1 MNIRT
6 VFTLSLL
13 TLLPVAGQA
22 HEDDLL
28 KDWERGFVKGFLTG
42 GGFPA
47 SGFPIGGDILTGG
60 GISTPYS
67 AAMAEPSSQA
77 YSDGYDRGYRVGSTD
92 PYQGIA
98 RTPAE
103 TTTSNWIIGSGVSM
117 TTHDNAYDF
126 QVDGETPMAGQMGS
140 TPPLGQGWMEIAPA
154 GGETMNLPRW
164 QFDLPS
170 ADPFAATSGG
180 GTIGE
185 VAR

>member
-47 SGFPIGGDILTGG
+47 SGFPIGGNILTGG
-60 GISTPYS
+60 DISTPYS
-67 AAMAEPSSQA
+67 VAVAEPLSQA
-77 YSDGYDRGYRVGSTD
+77 YSDGYDRGYRVGRGTI
-92 PYQGIA
+92 PY
-98 RTPAE
+98 
-103 TTTSNWIIGSGVSM
+103 VL
-117 TTHDNAYDF
+117 DNEHGHTAA
-126 QVDGETPMAGQMGS
+126 VGQIGS
-140 TPPLGQGWMEIAPA
+140 TPSMGQGWMEIAPA
-154 GGETMNLPRW
+154 GGGTMNLPRR